1 MDRRWATKGL
11 VLAAKRFGEK
21 NAASCEQSLADGL
34 RSTRRRVSSFHL
46 GTEPERNQNTHGRV
60 SRAQPNWRGI

>member
-21 NAASCEQSLADGL
+21 NAASCAQSLADGL
-34 RSTRRRVSSFHL
+34 RSTRRRVSSFHW
-46 GTEPERNQNTHGRV
+46 GRNQN
-60 SRAQPNWRGI
+60 GIRIRTEE